1 MIKEDMRV
9 IKVIASDMDGT
20 LLNSQ
25 NEITEENVKAILKA
39 EELGISFIITTGRM
53 YDGVKPFADKH
64 GLKCKYILMN
74 GAEFR
79 DENGE
84 LIESINLDK
93 SIIKDILNILK
104 EQNLVVELYTD
115 DGVYT
120 PNTKEEVLE
129 QMTYRVQYFQKVED
143 YDKAVEVAKERDIFK
158 TLKYID
164 DIDKFLDSSIKVR
177 KIITFNGDFEL
188 IENTKKI
195 LNNKIS
201 GLSVLSSFVNNIE
214 ITDEKAQ
221 KGYILRK
228 VTEDMGIKNEE
239 VMALGDSFNDY
250 SLFTEFE
257 KAYAMENAID
267 EIKAIAKNTTDTNDN
282 SGVAKAIYKELG
294 INNCI

>member
-79 DENGE
+79 DENGD

-164 DIDKFLDSSIKVR
+164 DIDKFLDGSIKVR

-214 ITDEKAQ
+214 ITDKKAQ

-294 INNCI
+294 IKNCI